1 MLPENIMGL
10 CHKAKKSKSFYI
22 VKFVPYYKNQ
32 KKVKRMGDFDE
43 RRRVLPE
50 PKKKQPSVVAP
61 TYLETVDGERIYS
74 SDIGLVTLDSFGR
87 ARRVRL
93 MSHGYVSEPQSPY

>member
-1 MLPENIMGL
+1 ME
-10 CHKAKKSKSFYI
+10 
-22 VKFVPYYKNQ
+22 
-32 KKVKRMGDFDE
+32 DFDK
-43 RRRVLPE
+43 RKRIL
-50 PKKKQPSVVAP
+50 PKKEPSIGAP

-74 SDIGLVTLDSFGR
+74 SDMGPVTLDSFGR